1 MASKRYAIAEVTGMP
16 HILIVDDEPGLVKG
30 LRLSLEQ
37 EGFAV
42 TTAADGREGL
52 EKFRAGAFDLI
63 VLDLMLPVVDGLT
76 VCRQVRQAGMTPI
89 IMLTAKADDIDKV
102 LGLELGADDYLTKP
116 FNTRELIARIRAI
129 LRRAE
134 APTREEQASRA
145 KVGDLVLFLP
155 QRRAEV
161 GGRSLDLTAREYD
174 LLELLV
180 RHPGV
185 VYTRQQL
192 LDLVWGYDFA
202 GDDRTVDVHVRRLRE
217 KLEEVPAKP
226 RYLRTKWGV
235 GYFLEPE
242 P

>member
-1 MASKRYAIAEVTGMP
+1 MP

-37 EGFAV
+37 EGFSV

-134 APTREEQASRA
+134 APSREEQASRA

-155 QRRAEV
+155 QRRGEV
-161 GGRSLDLTAREYD
+161 GGRSLGLTAR
-174 LLELLV
+174 
-180 RHPGV
+180 
-185 VYTRQQL
+185 
-192 LDLVWGYDFA
+192 GY
-202 GDDRTVDVHVRRLRE
+202 
-217 KLEEVPAKP
+217 
-226 RYLRTKWGV
+226 
-235 GYFLEPE
+235 
-242 P
+242 

>member
-1 MASKRYAIAEVTGMP
+1 MP
-16 HILIVDDEPGLVKG
+16 HILVVDDEPGVVKG

-37 EGFAV
+37 EGFSV

-89 IMLTAKADDIDKV
+89 IMLTAKADDFDKV

-129 LRRAE
+129 LRRVE
-134 APTREEQASRA
+134 APSREEAGSRA
-145 KVGDLVLFLP
+145 KVGELVLFLP

-161 GGRSLDLTAREYD
+161 AGRPLELTAREYD

-180 RHPGV
+180 KHPGV

-192 LDLVWGYDFA
+192 LDLVWGYEFA

-235 GYFLEPE
+235 GYFLELE